1 MDFQRLILF
10 GALGMVLLLLWQSW
24 LEYEADKNSTSF
36 NTATSTQSTTAQ
48 SVGNNTSQA
57 DADDVPQ
64 APTVSAV
71 TESADTPSPVPVSQ
85 SLPAERRIIVETDL
99 VRAEIDTKGGDLRH
113 LSLLTYPVSLEE
125 PDVPFVLLND
135 SGADLF
141 LIQDGLLSTGKDAPN
156 HHTVFSTDR
165 ENVTLSPGAES
176 VDVHLDWTSEDGI
189 RFRKTFTFFRNSYF
203 VDVTFT
209 VDNQSSEAWSGYRYS
224 QILRTQVAEPSS
236 GLGFLGRLPS
246 YKGGAI
252 FTPEE
257 KYQKIDFE
265 DMYEA
270 NLARPTPSGWVA
282 MLQHYFVGALL
293 PSAGTGYEFYSN
305 VTNRETGPRYMIGYK
320 TTQPTVVPAGSA
332 QALQGEIYIGP
343 KETERMIKADNQL
356 ELTVDYGWL
365 TPVSSPLFWVMTYIN
380 RVVNNWGVSIILLT
394 LLVKL
399 VFFPLSAASYKSM
412 ARMKKMQPRMQTLKE
427 RFGDDKQK
435 FQQAMM
441 EIYKKEKINPLGGCL
456 PIVIQI
462 PVFIALYWVLLES
475 VELRQAPFALWIK
488 DLSLQDPYY
497 VLPILMG
504 ASMFGQQ
511 LLNPA
516 PLDPMQQKI
525 MMALPL
531 VFTVFFLW
539 FPSGLVLYWLVNN
552 VLSIAQQWVI
562 TRKIQAADSN
572 SNT

>member
-24 LEYEADKNSTSF
+24 LEYEADKNGTSF
-36 NTATSTQSTTAQ
+36 NAATSAQ
-48 SVGNNTSQA
+48 SATTQGANNASGETQV
-57 DADDVPQ
+57 DDVPQ
-64 APTVSAV
+64 APTASAAV
-71 TESADTPSPVPVSQ
+71 ESTDIPSTVPVSQ
-85 SLPAERRIIVETDL
+85 SLPAERRVIVETDL
-99 VRAEIDTKGGDLRH
+99 IRAEIDTKGGDLRH

-125 PDVPFVLLND
+125 PDTPFVLLND
-135 SGADLF
+135 KGADLF
-141 LIQDGLLSTGKDAPN
+141 LIQDGLLSADKDTPN

-165 ENVTLSPGAES
+165 ENVTLAPGADS
-176 VDVHLDWTSEDGI
+176 VDVHLDWTSEEGV

-209 VDNQSSEAWSGYRYS
+209 VDNQSAETWSGYRYS
-224 QILRTQVAEPSS
+224 QILRTQVAEQSS
-236 GLGFLGRLPS
+236 GLGFLTRLPS

-252 FTPEE
+252 FTPED

-265 DMYEA
+265 EMYEA

-293 PSAGTGYEFYSN
+293 PDAGTGYEFYSN
-305 VTNRETGPRYMIGYK
+305 VTNRDTGPRYLIGYK
-320 TTQPTVVPAGSA
+320 TTQPAVVPAGSS
-332 QALQGEIYIGP
+332 QELDGEMYIGP

-531 VFTVFFLW
+531 VFTIFFLW

-562 TRKIQAADSN
+562 TRKIQAADSK
-572 SNT
+572 T

>member
-24 LEYEADKNSTSF
+24 LEYDADKNSSSF
-36 NTATSTQSTTAQ
+36 NNTTSAQSTTQGA
-48 SVGNNTSQA
+48 NNATGESQ
-57 DADDVPQ
+57 ADDVPQ
-64 APTVSAV
+64 APTASAA
-71 TESADTPSPVPVSQ
+71 TETTDIPSTVPVSQ
-85 SLPAERRIIVETDL
+85 SLPAERRVIVETDL
-99 VRAEIDTKGGDLRH
+99 IRAEIDTKGGDLRH

-125 PDVPFVLLND
+125 PDTPFVLLND
-135 SGADLF
+135 KGADLF
-141 LIQDGLLSTGKDAPN
+141 LIQDGLLSADNDTPN

-165 ENVTLSPGAES
+165 KNVTLAPGADS
-176 VDVHLDWTSEDGI
+176 VDLHLDWTSKEGI

-209 VDNQSSEAWSGYRYS
+209 VDNQSGEAWSGYRYS
-224 QILRTQVAEPSS
+224 QILRTQVVEQSS
-236 GLGFLGRLPS
+236 GLGFLTRLPS

-252 FTPEE
+252 FTPED

-293 PSAGTGYEFYSN
+293 PDAGTGYEFYSN
-305 VTNRETGPRYMIGYK
+305 VTNRDTGPRYLIGYK
-320 TTQPTVVPAGSA
+320 TTQPTVVPAGSS
-332 QALQGEIYIGP
+332 QELDGEMYIGP

-531 VFTVFFLW
+531 VFTIFFLW

-562 TRKIQAADSN
+562 TRKIQAADSK
-572 SNT
+572 T

>member
-24 LEYEADKNSTSF
+24 LEYEADKNGTSF
-36 NTATSTQSTTAQ
+36 NAATSAQ
-48 SVGNNTSQA
+48 SATTQGANNASGETQV
-57 DADDVPQ
+57 DDVPQ
-64 APTVSAV
+64 APTASAAV
-71 TESADTPSPVPVSQ
+71 ESTDIPSTVPVSQ
-85 SLPAERRIIVETDL
+85 SLPAERRVIVETDL
-99 VRAEIDTKGGDLRH
+99 IRAEIDTKGGDLRH

-125 PDVPFVLLND
+125 PDTPFVLLND
-135 SGADLF
+135 KGADLF
-141 LIQDGLLSTGKDAPN
+141 LIQDGLLSADKDTPN

-165 ENVTLSPGAES
+165 ENVTLAPGADS

-189 RFRKTFTFFRNSYF
+189 RFRKTFKFFRNSYF

-209 VDNQSSEAWSGYRYS
+209 VDNQSGETWSGYRYS
-224 QILRTQVAEPSS
+224 QILRTQVAEQSS
-236 GLGFLGRLPS
+236 GLGFLTRLPS

-252 FTPEE
+252 FTPED

-265 DMYEA
+265 EMYEA

-293 PSAGTGYEFYSN
+293 PDAGTGYEFYSN
-305 VTNRETGPRYMIGYK
+305 VTNRDTGPRYLIGYK
-320 TTQPTVVPAGSA
+320 TTQPTVVPAGSS
-332 QALQGEIYIGP
+332 QELDGEMYIGP

-531 VFTVFFLW
+531 VFTIFFLW

-562 TRKIQAADSN
+562 TRKIQAADSK
-572 SNT
+572 T

>member
-24 LEYEADKNSTSF
+24 LEYEADKNSASL

-64 APTVSAV
+64 APTVSAA

-165 ENVTLSPGAES
+165 ENVTLSPGADS

-246 YKGGAI
+246 FKGGAI
-252 FTPEE
+252 FTPED

-265 DMYEA
+265 EMYEA

-305 VTNRETGPRYMIGYK
+305 VTNRDTGPRYMIGYK

-332 QALQGEIYIGP
+332 QALEGEIYIGP

-380 RVVNNWGVSIILLT
+380 RAVNNWGVSIILLT

-412 ARMKKMQPRMQTLKE
+412 ARMKKLQPRMQTLKE

-531 VFTVFFLW
+531 VFTIFFLW

-572 SNT
+572 T

>member
-24 LEYEADKNSTSF
+24 LEYEADKNGTSF
-36 NTATSTQSTTAQ
+36 NAATSAQ
-48 SVGNNTSQA
+48 SATTQGANNASGETQV
-57 DADDVPQ
+57 DDVPQ
-64 APTVSAV
+64 APTASAAV
-71 TESADTPSPVPVSQ
+71 ESTDIPSTVPVSQ
-85 SLPAERRIIVETDL
+85 SLPAERRVIVETDL
-99 VRAEIDTKGGDLRH
+99 IRAEIDTKGGDLRH

-125 PDVPFVLLND
+125 PDTPFVLLND
-135 SGADLF
+135 KGADLF
-141 LIQDGLLSTGKDAPN
+141 LIQDGLLSADKDTPN

-165 ENVTLSPGAES
+165 ENVTLTPGADS
-176 VDVHLDWTSEDGI
+176 VDVHLDWTSEEGV

-209 VDNQSSEAWSGYRYS
+209 VDNQSAETWSGYRYS
-224 QILRTQVAEPSS
+224 QILRTQVAEQSS
-236 GLGFLGRLPS
+236 GLGFLTRLPS

-252 FTPEE
+252 FTPED

-265 DMYEA
+265 EMYEA

-293 PSAGTGYEFYSN
+293 PDAGTGYEFYSN
-305 VTNRETGPRYMIGYK
+305 VTNRDTGPRYLIGYK
-320 TTQPTVVPAGSA
+320 TTQPTVVPAGSS
-332 QALQGEIYIGP
+332 QELDGEMYIGP

-531 VFTVFFLW
+531 VFTIFFLW

-562 TRKIQAADSN
+562 TRKIQAADSK
-572 SNT
+572 T

>member
-36 NTATSTQSTTAQ
+36 NAATSAQSTTAQ
-48 SVGNNTSQA
+48 STNTATSQSP
-57 DADDVPQ
+57 ADDVPQ
-64 APTVSAV
+64 APTASAAA
-71 TESADTPSPVPVSQ
+71 ESTDIPSTVPVSQ
-85 SLPAERRIIVETDL
+85 SLPAERRVVVETDL
-99 VRAEIDTKGGDLRH
+99 IRAEIDTKGGDLRH

-125 PDVPFVLLND
+125 PDTPFVLLND
-135 SGADLF
+135 KGADLF
-141 LIQDGLLSTGKDAPN
+141 LIQDGLLSADKDTPN

-165 ENVTLSPGAES
+165 ENVTLAPGADS

-209 VDNQSSEAWSGYRYS
+209 VDNQSGETWSGYRYS

-236 GLGFLGRLPS
+236 GLGFLTRLPS

-252 FTPEE
+252 FTPED

-265 DMYEA
+265 EMYEA

-293 PSAGTGYEFYSN
+293 PDAGTGYEFYSN
-305 VTNRETGPRYMIGYK
+305 VTNRDTGPRYLIGYK
-320 TTQPTVVPAGSA
+320 TTQPTVVPAGSS
-332 QALQGEIYIGP
+332 QELDGEMYIGP

-531 VFTVFFLW
+531 VFTIFFLW

-562 TRKIQAADSN
+562 TRKIQAADSK
-572 SNT
+572 T

>member
-24 LEYEADKNSTSF
+24 LEYEADKNGTSF
-36 NTATSTQSTTAQ
+36 NAATSAQ
-48 SVGNNTSQA
+48 SATTQGANNASGETQV
-57 DADDVPQ
+57 DDVPQ
-64 APTVSAV
+64 APTASAAV
-71 TESADTPSPVPVSQ
+71 ESTDIPSTVPVSQ
-85 SLPAERRIIVETDL
+85 SLPAERRVIVETDL
-99 VRAEIDTKGGDLRH
+99 IRAEIDTKGGDLRH

-125 PDVPFVLLND
+125 PDTPFVLLND
-135 SGADLF
+135 KGADLF
-141 LIQDGLLSTGKDAPN
+141 LIQDGLLSADKDTPN

-165 ENVTLSPGAES
+165 ENVTLTPGADS
-176 VDVHLDWTSEDGI
+176 VDVHLDWTSEEGV

-209 VDNQSSEAWSGYRYS
+209 VDNQSGETWSGYRYS
-224 QILRTQVAEPSS
+224 QILRTQVAEQSS
-236 GLGFLGRLPS
+236 GLGFLTRLPS

-252 FTPEE
+252 FTPED

-265 DMYEA
+265 EMYEA

-293 PSAGTGYEFYSN
+293 PDAGTGYEFYSN
-305 VTNRETGPRYMIGYK
+305 VTNRDTGPRYLIGYK
-320 TTQPTVVPAGSA
+320 TTQPTVVPAGSS
-332 QALQGEIYIGP
+332 QELDGEMYIGP

-531 VFTVFFLW
+531 VFTIFFLW

-562 TRKIQAADSN
+562 TRKIQAADSK
-572 SNT
+572 T